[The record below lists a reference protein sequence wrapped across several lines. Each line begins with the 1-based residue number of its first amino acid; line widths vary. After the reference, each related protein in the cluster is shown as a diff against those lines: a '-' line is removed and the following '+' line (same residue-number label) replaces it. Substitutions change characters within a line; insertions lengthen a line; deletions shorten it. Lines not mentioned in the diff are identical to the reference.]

1 MSYCLRPHRWENSQK
16 NHIGIKFGVNTELFN
31 GSLPK
36 TKHQNQTMRAI
47 EELIQFKQIFVE
59 LFGTQNF
66 RKPNKCISQSEI
78 LYLMALIS
86 KVNQIC

>member
-36 TKHQNQTMRAI
+36 IRQCEQFRNLFNSNRYLWNFLVHRISENQTNAFHSLKSYI
-47 EELIQFKQIFVE
+47 
-59 LFGTQNF
+59 
-66 RKPNKCISQSEI
+66 
-78 LYLMALIS
+78 
-86 KVNQIC
+86 